1 MNTRIILER
10 SVKVGCWRVVGRTA
24 KAGKRTELVPILLRA
39 DENGGTNAKDL
50 AEHLLFESRS
60 RRVVAERL
68 LVIATAHGLLEED
81 NRVFELTEAGKQ
93 AIHTGEVFVPEDG
106 AWTIWASDD
115 PALPSPVLG
124 VEPWNEPSA
133 HDEIVGKKRKSAEGR
148 RYEAPP
154 DWLRAVIGA
163 TVTPVTGNAARIRID
178 RLDKEAEKVDTHGSL
193 RLRWN
198 VGDGSLQLSGTL
210 EGGREGRRVKT
221 ELEAP
226 DMSADRVWCKLLED
240 EDLLKRWDEERE
252 ALCVPFDE
260 TGDAEREA
268 MSRALEVESPYLP
281 GYGTFDPL
289 TVAGVAITAESED
302 DAQSWAKWRLN
313 ARVRD
318 YATSERYAAWCA
330 EAAAPFDRFE
340 IELPARADLARASW
354 MQVADRPDPRVWHLV
369 AAEDWNL

>member
-1 MNTRIILER
+1 MTRIILER
-10 SVKVGCWRVVGRTA
+10 SVKVGCWRVVGQVA
-24 KAGKRTELVPILLRA
+24 KAGKRTELVPVLLRA
-39 DENGGTNAKDL
+39 DENGGTDAKDL

-68 LVIATAHGLLEED
+68 LDIATAHGLLEKD
-81 NRVFELTEAGKQ
+81 SRVFELTEAGKQ

-124 VEPWNEPSA
+124 IEPWNEPSA
-133 HDEIVGKKRKSAEGR
+133 YHEIVERNGKSAEGR

-154 DWLRAVIGA
+154 DWLRPIVGA
-163 TVTPVTGNAARIRID
+163 TVTPATGNAARIRID
-178 RLDKEAEKVDTHGSL
+178 RLEKEAEKVDTHGSL

-198 VGDGSLQLSGTL
+198 VGDTSLQLSGTL

-226 DMSADRVWCKLLED
+226 DISPDRVWRTLLEHEELLEQWD
-240 EDLLKRWDEERE
+240 EDRE
-252 ALCVPFDE
+252 VLCVPFDE

-268 MSRALEVESPYLP
+268 MSRALEFESPSLP
-281 GYGTFDPL
+281 GYGTFESL
-289 TVAGVAITAESED
+289 TVAGVAITAESEH

-330 EAAAPFDRFE
+330 EAAAPFSRYE
-340 IELPARADLARASW
+340 VELPARADLARAFW